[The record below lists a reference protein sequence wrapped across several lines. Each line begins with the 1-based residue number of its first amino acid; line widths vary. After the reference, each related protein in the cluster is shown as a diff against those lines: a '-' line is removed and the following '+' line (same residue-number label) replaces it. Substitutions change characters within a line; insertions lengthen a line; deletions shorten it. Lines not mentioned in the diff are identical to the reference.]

1 MNVSIKA
8 QFQAPAPSI

>member
-8 QFQAPAPSI
+8 QFQAPGPSI